1 MMAMDSFKKKRGR
14 KILLIIGAA
23 LCIAVIVCIILPP
36 SHGRTKPFIDENGN
50 ILEDS
55 ISEKVFMEI
64 NGASL
69 GMFIMAKD
77 SGSPVLLFLGGG
89 PGIPE
94 YFLEQEYP
102 SGLAN
107 EFVVCY
113 LEYRGTSLSYKNGMD
128 PEAMTLDQYVDDVAV
143 VTGYLRERFSQEKI
157 YLMGHS
163 FGTYIG
169 INTVDRHPELY
180 HSYIAMSQMADST
193 KSEML
198 AYDYMYEEYKAQ
210 GNDKMVRQFEEYPI
224 HTSEDAFVKYTF
236 SALRDN
242 AMHDLGG
249 GTTHTMRSVTSEIF
263 FPSLRCTVYTQAER
277 INIWRG
283 KAFAQAT
290 PVGVARWNFN
300 AFNEIPRL
308 EIPVYF
314 FAGTYDLTVAY
325 SLQKEYY
332 EKLDAPL
339 KAFYTFDNSAHSPMF
354 EEPGKAMEILSQ
366 DVLTGTM
373 GLSDKG

>member
-1 MMAMDSFKKKRGR
+1 MMATDNSKRKRGR
-14 KILLIIGAA
+14 KILLIIGVAA

-36 SHGRTKPFIDENGN
+36 SLGRTKPFIDEYGN
-50 ILEDS
+50 ILEGS
-55 ISEKVFMEI
+55 ISEKTFVEI

-69 GMFIMAKD
+69 GIFIMAKD

-102 SGLAN
+102 SGLAD

-113 LEYRGTSLSYKNGMD
+113 LEYRGTSLSYQSGMD
-128 PEAMTLDQYVDDVAV
+128 AETMTLDQHVDDVAA
-143 VTGYLRERFSQEKI
+143 VTGYLRERFGQEKI

-169 INTVDRHPELY
+169 INTVNRHPKLY

-193 KSEML
+193 KSETL

-210 GNDKMVRQFEEYPI
+210 GNDKMVRQFEEYPV
-224 HTSEDAFVKYTF
+224 HTSEEALVKYTF
-236 SALRDN
+236 SDLRDN
-242 AMHDLGG
+242 AMHDLGV
-249 GTTHTMRSVTSEIF
+249 GTTHAMRSVISEIF

-283 KAFAQAT
+283 KAFAGAT
-290 PVGVARWNFN
+290 PVGVARWSFN
-300 AFNEIPRL
+300 AFDEISRL

-314 FAGTYDLTVAY
+314 FAGAYDLTCAY

-339 KAFYTFDNSAHSPMF
+339 KAFYTFDHSAHSPLF
-354 EEPGKAMEILSQ
+354 EEPEKAMEILSK
-366 DVLTGTM
+366 DVLTGTA
-373 GLSDKG
+373 GL